1 MYIYITQKKRTT
13 VAYKMLFECLRK
25 ADIWCHHW
33 DKMLE
38 SDKKDSDVTN
48 AID

>member
-1 MYIYITQKKRTT
+1 
-13 VAYKMLFECLRK
+13 MLCEFLRK
-25 ADIWCHHW
+25 NSPCDIWCHNW